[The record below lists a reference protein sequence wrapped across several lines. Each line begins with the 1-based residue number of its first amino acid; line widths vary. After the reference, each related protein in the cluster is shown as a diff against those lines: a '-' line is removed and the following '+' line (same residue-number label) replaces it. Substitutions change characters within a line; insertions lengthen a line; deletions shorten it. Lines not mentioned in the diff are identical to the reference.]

1 MERRSHF
8 RDRDRVDRADSSLLR
23 APSAGSRAS
32 CAGRLADASRSTN
45 LQLRAIDRTSSP
57 HPGATG
63 FWFCDAAHERAVRRY
78 LDGSPS
84 VPESLTSVRF
94 NVALSSACAR
104 RTASEGDRA
113 IHSFGRAGGG
123 AARRCDPHDGHEVR
137 GSLRLFCVFSQT
149 APFLME
155 EQQQDNPLGMSGS
168 VIKAFKNELIM
179 FMIT

>member
-1 MERRSHF
+1 M
-8 RDRDRVDRADSSLLR
+8 A
-23 APSAGSRAS
+23 
-32 CAGRLADASRSTN
+32 
-45 LQLRAIDRTSSP
+45 
-57 HPGATG
+57 HPQ
-63 FWFCDAAHERAVRRY
+63 
-78 LDGSPS
+78 S
-84 VPESLTSVRF
+84 ESLTSVRF

-137 GSLRLFCVFSQT
+137 GSLRLFCVFSRT

-179 FMIT
+179 FMITYNRMGMLRNSGELDSHGK